1 MVVELLSIGTEIL
14 LGNIVNTN
22 AAYLS
27 EQCAALGLSV
37 YYQTVVGDNPKRL
50 EEALKIALKRSDIV
64 MMTGGLG
71 PTKDDLTKETA
82 AKVAGLE
89 LVEDEYTRE
98 CIEKFFKKRKWKKI
112 TENNWKQ
119 AMVPKGAIVIENKN
133 GTAPGLIIEMKKKDD
148 LKRMILMPGPPNEL
162 LPMFQNDVFP
172 YLNQL
177 QPEII
182 YSVTAKVCGLG
193 ESFVET
199 EISDLIE
206 AQDNPTI
213 APYAKTNEVHLRVT
227 AKAKDKEK
235 ANKMIKPVI
244 KELKK
249 RFGHYLYTTKEEET
263 LEDNIVKML
272 KERDMTI
279 ATAESCTGGLLTSM
293 LVNVP
298 GVSDVLKT
306 GFVTYSNK
314 AKQKFVDV
322 QKASLKKHGA
332 VSEKVAKE
340 MAKGCAVAA
349 KADVGVAITGIAG
362 PDGGTAEKPVGLV
375 YLACCVNGK
384 TKALELRLTGNRSKI
399 REYAAAKALVLIRE
413 CLLEREHKMDEKTDE
428 TK

>member
-1 MVVELLSIGTEIL
+1 MVVELLSVGTEIL

-89 LVEDEYTRE
+89 LVEDEHTRE
-98 CIEKFFKKRKWKKI
+98 CIEDFFKKRKYKKKNI

-119 AMVPKGAIVIENKN
+119 AMVPKGAIVIDNKN
-133 GTAPGLIIEMKKKDD
+133 GTAPGLIIEMKKKDAV
-148 LKRMILMPGPPNEL
+148 KRLILMPGPPNEL
-162 LPMFQNDVFP
+162 LPMFKDDVFP
-172 YLNQL
+172 YLNKL

-182 YSVTAKVCGLG
+182 YSVTAKLCGLG

-199 EISDLIE
+199 AIGDLIDK
-206 AQDNPTI
+206 QDNPTI

-227 AKAKDKEK
+227 ARAENKEK
-235 ANKMIKPVI
+235 AVKMIKPVI

-249 RFGHYLYTTKEEET
+249 RFGHYLYTTNEEET
-263 LEDNIVKML
+263 LEDVVVRML

-279 ATAESCTGGLLTSM
+279 ATAESCTGGLLASM

-298 GVSDVLKT
+298 GVSDVLKS
-306 GFVTYSNK
+306 GFITYSNK
-314 AKQKFVDV
+314 AKHKLIDV
-322 QKASLKKHGA
+322 QKSSLKKHGA

-340 MAKGCAVAA
+340 MAKGCAITT
-349 KADVGVAITGIAG
+349 KSDVGIAITGIAG
-362 PDGGTAEKPVGLV
+362 PDGGTVEKPVGLV
-375 YLACCVNGK
+375 YVACCVQGK
-384 TKALELRLTGNRSKI
+384 TKAVELRLTGNRRKI
-399 REYAAAKALVLIRE
+399 REYAASKALVLVRE
-413 CLLEREHKMDEKTDE
+413 CLLESDK
-428 TK
+428 

>member
-1 MVVELLSIGTEIL
+1 MVVELLSVGTEIL

-50 EEALKIALKRSDIV
+50 EEALKLALKRSDIV

-89 LVEDEYTRE
+89 LVEDEHTKE
-98 CIEKFFKKRKWKKI
+98 CIQKFFKKKNWKKI

-119 AMVPKGAIVIENKN
+119 AMVPKDSIVVENKN
-133 GTAPGLIIEMKKKDD
+133 GTAPGLIIEMKKKDTV
-148 LKRMILMPGPPNEL
+148 KRMILMPGPPNEL
-162 LPMFQNDVFP
+162 LPMFENDIFP

-182 YSVTAKVCGLG
+182 YSVTVKVCGLG

-199 EISDLIE
+199 EIVDLIDKQE
-206 AQDNPTI
+206 NPTI

-227 AKAKDKEK
+227 ARAENKDK
-235 ANKMIKPVI
+235 AAKMIKPVV

-249 RFGHYLYTTKEEET
+249 RFGHYLYTTKETET
-263 LEDNIVKML
+263 LEENVVSML
-272 KERDMTI
+272 QDMDMTI

-298 GVSDVLKT
+298 GVSDVLKG

-314 AKQKFVDV
+314 AKQKFTDV
-322 QKASLKKHGA
+322 QKSSLKKHGA

-340 MAKGCAVAA
+340 MAKGCAAA
-349 KADVGVAITGIAG
+349 TKADVGVAITGIAG
-362 PDGGTAEKPVGLV
+362 PDGGTADKPVGLV
-375 YLACCVNGK
+375 YIACCVKGK
-384 TKALELRLTGNRSKI
+384 TKVIELRLTGNRRKI
-399 REYAAAKALVLIRE
+399 REYTAAKALVLIRE
-413 CLLEREHKMDEKTDE
+413 CLLEKKG
-428 TK
+428 